1 MGTKLQY
8 PRSGLRVKC
17 EQGVNSNVRQ
27 SCLDFA
33 KWLRLYME
41 FPIRVVVYLKKAQ
54 QIKTKDRLEMVSATF
69 LGPYNKDEEPYIRVA
84 TGDFE
89 ELLLD
94 RGEENAIFAIL
105 NSMAHEI
112 IHYQQWLENP
122 DLDEEIAE
130 TEAELEGT
138 RLVDEYLGN
147 NFINEIIEHQ
157 KVWTI
162 ESEDGIPITT
172 SDGEDSMPFW
182 SSELRTKEVIN
193 NIDFYR
199 EYHSL
204 EISLEAFINNW
215 LPNLEKDALVVG
227 ANLKGKSLIGH
238 NWNPKELLEQI
249 QNERTF
255 IKL

>member
-1 MGTKLQY
+1 MGTKIQY

-17 EQGVNSNVRQ
+17 EQGVNPNIRQ

-41 FPIRVVVYLKKAQ
+41 FPIRVVVYIKKAV

-69 LGPYNKDEEPYIRVA
+69 LGPYSKDEEPYIRMA

-89 ELLLD
+89 ELVSN

-112 IHYQQWLENP
+112 IHYQQWLKNP

-138 RLVDEYLGN
+138 RLVEEYLGN

-162 ESEDGIPITT
+162 ESEDGVPITT

-193 NIDFYR
+193 NVDFYR

-227 ANLKGKSLIGH
+227 ANLKGKSLTGH

-249 QNERTF
+249 KNEMDVY
-255 IKL
+255 